1 MIGVLV
7 YKGYRLMFSGVG
19 NSMVIRIKGYMFVWV
34 LMIIQVVNM

>member
-34 LMIIQVVNM
+34 LMII